1 MPNGRSRQRNTAHAN
16 RQRQIQRSQVV
27 DATMINPIVIPD
39 TDIIVEAEE
48 YVDTQELK
56 DTIVS
61 LSQDITEKKNY
72 IKSIEKQLEKQKK
85 NIARTEDDLEGFIQ
99 EMVNKGFIEAEG
111 KNHKNKPNELNIEI
125 KSFQINFLTGEP
137 DKPAETTSAD
147 TIRNY
152 IKFLESII
160 VSSDNGLEIMTICK
174 GFVGFDRNPEKCR
187 NFFTH
192 IINKKKEKDMSN

>member
-27 DATMINPIVIPD
+27 DATMINPIVISD

-61 LSQDITEKKNY
+61 LSQDITEKKRH
-72 IKSIEKQLEKQKK
+72 IIQASKQLKK
-85 NIARTEDDLEGFIQ
+85 LKDDIIRTENDLQHFIE
-99 EMVNKGFIEAEG
+99 EMVDKEFITVDTKHNK
-111 KNHKNKPNELNIEI
+111 NELNI
-125 KSFQINFLTGEP
+125 QIIPFEMNFLTGEP
-137 DKPAETTSAD
+137 DKKAETTSAE
-147 TIRNY
+147 TIRRY

-160 VSSDNGLEIMTICK
+160 VTSNNGLEIMTICG
-174 GFVGFDRNPEKCR
+174 GFIGFDKNPEKCKDL
-187 NFFTH
+187 FTH
-192 IINKKKEKDMSN
+192 IISKKKD

>member
-61 LSQDITEKKNY
+61 LSQDITEKKRH
-72 IKSIEKQLEKQKK
+72 IIQASKQLKK
-85 NIARTEDDLEGFIQ
+85 LKNDITRTENDLQHFI
-99 EMVNKGFIEAEG
+99 EDMISKGFIEAETE
-111 KNHKNKPNELNIEI
+111 NNTNKQNQLSIQIIP
-125 KSFQINFLTGEP
+125 FDINFLTGEP
-137 DKPAETTSAD
+137 DKPAQTTSAT

-160 VSSDNGLEIMTICK
+160 ATSNNGLEIMTICK
-174 GFVGFDRNPEKCR
+174 GFVGFDRNPEKSR

-192 IINKKKEKDMSN
+192 IINKKKDMSD

>member
-1 MPNGRSRQRNTAHAN
+1 MPNGRARQRNTSHAN

-27 DATMINPIVIPD
+27 DATMINPIVISD

-61 LSQDITEKKNY
+61 ISQDIVSKKNY
-72 IKSIEKQLEKQKK
+72 IKSMEKKLKK
-85 NIARTEDDLEGFIQ
+85 LKDDIIHTENDLQHFIK
-99 EMVNKGFIEAEG
+99 EMVDKGFITVDTKHN
-111 KNHKNKPNELNIEI
+111 KNQLNIEI
-125 KSFQINFLTGEP
+125 VPFEMNFLTGEP
-137 DKPAETTSAD
+137 DKKAETTSAE
-147 TIRNY
+147 TIRRY

-160 VSSDNGLEIMTICK
+160 VTSNNGLDILTICG
-174 GFVGFDRNPEKCR
+174 GFYGFDKNPEKCK

-192 IINKKKEKDMSN
+192 IISKKEEGFSVI

>member
-48 YVDTQELK
+48 FVDTQELK

-160 VSSDNGLEIMTICK
+160 VSSNNGLEIMTICG
-174 GFVGFDRNPEKCR
+174 GFIGFDRNPEKCR
-187 NFFTH
+187 NFFAH
-192 IINKKKEKDMSN
+192 LISQKKDMSN

>member
-16 RQRQIQRSQVV
+16 RQRSIQRSQVV

-61 LSQDITEKKNY
+61 LSQDITEKKRH
-72 IKSIEKQLEKQKK
+72 IIQASKQLKK
-85 NIARTEDDLEGFIQ
+85 LKNDITRTENDLQHFI
-99 EMVNKGFIEAEG
+99 EDMISKGFIEAETE
-111 KNHKNKPNELNIEI
+111 NNTNKQNQLSIQIIP
-125 KSFQINFLTGEP
+125 FDINFLTGEP
-137 DKPAETTSAD
+137 DKPAQTTSAT

-160 VSSDNGLEIMTICK
+160 ATSNNGLEIMTICK

-192 IINKKKEKDMSN
+192 IINKKKDMSD

>member
-27 DATMINPIVIPD
+27 EATMINPIVIPD

-61 LSQDITEKKNY
+61 ISQDIVSKKNY
-72 IKSIEKQLEKQKK
+72 IKSMEKQLKK
-85 NIARTEDDLEGFIQ
+85 HKDDITRTENDVQHFI
-99 EMVNKGFIEAEG
+99 EDMISKGFIEAETE
-111 KNHKNKPNELNIEI
+111 NNTNKQNQLSIQIVPFELNL
-125 KSFQINFLTGEP
+125 LTGEP
-137 DKPAETTSAD
+137 DKKAETTSAE
-147 TIRNY
+147 TIRRY

-160 VSSDNGLEIMTICK
+160 VTSNNGLDILTICG
-174 GFVGFDRNPEKCR
+174 GFYGFDKNPEKCK

-192 IINKKKEKDMSN
+192 IISKKEEGFSVI

>member
-1 MPNGRSRQRNTAHAN
+1 MPNGRARQRNTSHAN

-61 LSQDITEKKNY
+61 ISQDIVSKKNY
-72 IKSIEKQLEKQKK
+72 IKSMEKKLK
-85 NIARTEDDLEGFIQ
+85 NLKDDIIHTENDLQDMIS
-99 EMVNKGFIEAEG
+99 KGFIEAET
-111 KNHKNKPNELNIEI
+111 KNNTNKQNQLSI
-125 KSFQINFLTGEP
+125 QILPFEMNFLSSEP
-137 DKPAETTSAD
+137 DKPAETISAE
-147 TIRNY
+147 TIRRY

-160 VSSDNGLEIMTICK
+160 VSSNNGLDILTICG
-174 GFVGFDRNPEKCR
+174 GFYGFEKNPEKCKDL
-187 NFFTH
+187 FTH
-192 IINKKKEKDMSN
+192 IISKNKN

>member
-72 IKSIEKQLEKQKK
+72 IKSIEKQLKKVKK
-85 NIARTEDDLEGFIQ
+85 NVFRTEEEMERFIQ
-99 EMVNKGFIEAEG
+99 EMVNKGFIQAEG
-111 KNHKNKPNELNIEI
+111 KNNKNKQNEVNIEI
-125 KSFQINFLTGEP
+125 IPFQINFLTGEP

-147 TIRNY
+147 TIRRY

-160 VSSDNGLEIMTICK
+160 ATSNNGLEIMTICG
-174 GFVGFDRNPEKCR
+174 GFIGFDRNPEKCK

-192 IINKKKEKDMSN
+192 IISKKNDE